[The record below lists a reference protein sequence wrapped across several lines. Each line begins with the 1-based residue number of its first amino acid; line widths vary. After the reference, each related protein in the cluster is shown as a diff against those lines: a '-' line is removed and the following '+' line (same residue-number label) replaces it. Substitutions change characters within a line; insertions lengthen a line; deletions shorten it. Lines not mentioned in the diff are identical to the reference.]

1 MNVLAMIPARG
12 GSRGLPGKN
21 VRDLMGRAVICYSV
35 EDALAAERVD
45 RIAVTTD
52 DDKAK
57 DICRQDYSNSV
68 TVIDRPGALADDTAR
83 VDDAMRHCCR
93 QMESQYD
100 YCADI
105 VVLLYANVPVRAEGI
120 IDRAV
125 EHLIKTGA
133 DSVQT
138 LAEVGKYHPYWLYQL
153 EGDRAGKY
161 IDNQMYQRQD
171 LPPLYFI
178 DSAVGVVKRETL
190 MRAEGSVDP
199 HAFWGKDRRGIIEQP
214 HETVDIDIFRDFR
227 IAEAALAERIGSG
240 SVV

>member
-1 MNVLAMIPARG
+1 MNIMAIIPARR

-21 VRDLMGRAVICYSV
+21 VRDLMGQAVLCYSI
-35 EDALAAERVD
+35 EDALAAELVD
-45 RIAVTTD
+45 RVVVTTD
-52 DDKAK
+52 DAQAR
-57 DICRQDYSNSV
+57 DICRDDYSNSV
-68 TVIDRPGALADDTAR
+68 TVIDRPGELADDTAR

-93 QMESQYD
+93 QMEAQYD

-105 VVLLYANVPVRAEGI
+105 IVLLYANVPVRAEGI

-153 EGDRAGKY
+153 DGDRAAKY

-178 DSAVGVVKRETL
+178 DSAVAVVKREAL

-199 HAFWGKDRRGIIEQP
+199 HAFWGKDRRGITQQP
-214 HETVDIDIFRDFR
+214 HETVDIDTFRDFR
-227 IAEAALAERIGSG
+227 IAEAALAERTRSA
-240 SVV
+240 SNV